1 MFLPPRGSECVVGEI
16 VWPRSR
22 TDGWAEGLAE
32 VSFSFS
38 LSALPP
44 SCCVTSLAR
53 VLRSARATARRKAF
67 QHSAWETPISQTII
81 RHTVASSSLSVC
93 LCESK

>member
-1 MFLPPRGSECVVGEI
+1 MFLPPSSSEFVVGEK

-38 LSALPP
+38 LTALPP
-44 SCCVTSLAR
+44 SCRVTSDFFLCVCGEVSEVR
-53 VLRSARATARRKAF
+53 SEKSLPVLCMGNPDKA
-67 QHSAWETPISQTII
+67 A
-81 RHTVASSSLSVC
+81 VASSSPNVC
-93 LCESK
+93 LLWDL

>member
-1 MFLPPRGSECVVGEI
+1 MFLPPSSSSEFVVGEK

-38 LSALPP
+38 LTALPP
-44 SCCVTSLAR
+44 SCRVTSLTR
-53 VLRSARATARRKAF
+53 VCVCVCGEVGDEKSLPALCMGNPDKA
-67 QHSAWETPISQTII
+67 AA
-81 RHTVASSSLSVC
+81 ASSSPNVC
-93 LCESK
+93 LRWDL